1 MSEKRR
7 SNSRGKR
14 IKRSLSRAWRWFVNR
29 FDDLRTAPI
38 EWFWAIVRFIGVQ
51 LSKWRRSP
59 SFRSFF
65 LGLPAALVMIL
76 VGYLTIITW
85 YSPRSS
91 LVDRYNLRAQQAI
104 AAGDTRY
111 AKLCLE
117 RLVQIRG
124 EDPNTLLQL
133 AELYANEDN
142 PRRVAALM
150 QRIAPLDRATIPEAH
165 LWQARNLL
173 AKRQLTPE
181 EVKVVEQQLAN
192 VLTLRRFDPAA
203 RSLLGQVYSQ
213 TGRDAEAL
221 EMYQGIV
228 DRSPGD
234 SLRLAEVAARL
245 GKSAV
250 ARTSGEEALGGFQA
264 ILDRQ
269 RDSWPARQDVVRS
282 LIFLERF
289 EDSLQVLRETPA
301 EVDRDLLRGAL
312 VSVYGTWTM
321 VLQQQN
327 APVQRRI
334 DIIEKTLR
342 ADPGSTLALD
352 SIASLLQNAD
362 DAELIRIRA
371 ILNRMLVVGQSTPLV
386 HLCLGTDAILRED
399 FDAGIKHLRLAYQ
412 SDPNLVVAAN
422 NLAWALMQTQPPKL
436 TEALQLV
443 DSVVERQPELAAV
456 RETRGQVLLRLGKVE
471 QAIAELEYALRE
483 LPTSVVTR
491 ESLITAYR
499 LAGMDAVA
507 AEHELI
513 LKHINDQK

>member
-1 MSEKRR
+1 MSNKRR
-7 SNSRGKR
+7 SNSWGKR
-14 IKRSLSRAWRWFVNR
+14 IKQPLARLWQRIVDL
-29 FDDLRTAPI
+29 FDDLRWTPI
-38 EWFWAIVRFIGVQ
+38 EWFWAIVGYVGLQI
-51 LSKWRRSP
+51 SKWRHSP

-65 LGLPAALVMIL
+65 LGLPAALVMVL

-133 AELYANEDN
+133 AELYENEDN

-181 EVKVVEQQLAN
+181 EVKIVEQQLTN
-192 VLTLRRFDPAA
+192 VLTLRRLDPAA

-221 EMYQGIV
+221 AMYQGIV
-228 DRSPGD
+228 DRTPGD
-234 SLRLAEVAARL
+234 NLRLAEVAARL
-245 GKSAV
+245 GKSAA
-250 ARTSGEEALGGFQA
+250 ARTSGQEALSGYQA

-269 RDSWPARQDVVRS
+269 RESWPARQDVVRS

-289 EDSLQVLRETPA
+289 EDSLLVLKDTPA
-301 EVDRDLLRGAL
+301 EVDRDLLRQSLAT
-312 VSVYGTWTM
+312 VYGTWTL
-321 VLQQQN
+321 VLKAQG
-327 APVQRRI
+327 APVQKRI
-334 DIIEKTLR
+334 NIIEKTLR

-352 SIASLLQNAD
+352 SIASLLQQAD
-362 DAELIRIRA
+362 DAELEKLRA
-371 ILNRMLVVGQSTPLV
+371 ILNRMLVIGQSTPLV
-386 HLCLGTDAILRED
+386 HLCLGTDAILREN

-412 SDPNLVVAAN
+412 SDSNLVVASN
-422 NLAWALMQTQPPKL
+422 NLAWALMRTQPPKL
-436 TEALQLV
+436 TEALQLIE
-443 DSVVERQPELAAV
+443 SVLERQPDLAAV
-456 RETRGQVLLRLGKVE
+456 RETRGQVLLRLNRVE
-471 QAIAELEYALRE
+471 EAIAELEFALRE

-491 ESLITAYR
+491 ESLVTAYR
-499 LAGMDAVA
+499 LAGMDSVA
-507 AEHELI
+507 EEHELI
-513 LKHINDQK
+513 LKHINVQK